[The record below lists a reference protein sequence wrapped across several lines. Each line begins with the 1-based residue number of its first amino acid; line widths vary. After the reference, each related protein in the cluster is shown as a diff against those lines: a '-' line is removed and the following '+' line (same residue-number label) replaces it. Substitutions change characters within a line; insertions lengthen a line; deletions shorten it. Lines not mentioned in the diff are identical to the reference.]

1 MSIPDLLDAMGSFG
15 SEVDLLKVDIEGA
28 EAAVFSGPCDW
39 LARVKNIAIELRYAQ
54 GGPQQLPELAAE
66 LIRLKVDVI
75 FASGDH
81 APKVAQQANV
91 FSSPILA
98 SLHREIIAFAAE
110 YRLPAI
116 YQWKEH
122 VEAGGLVSYGPGLA
136 AIWRQSAIIVA
147 KVLKGVKPAD
157 LPVEQPTKFEL
168 ALNLRTA
175 KSLELTIPPAV
186 LLRAD
191 EVIE

>member
-1 MSIPDLLDAMGSFG
+1 MTASAALSLNLKLQVL
-15 SEVDLLKVDIEGA
+15 EVRRREDVAGVVRAARNAQA
-28 EAAVFSGPCDW
+28 EA
-39 LARVKNIAIELRYAQ
+39 L
-54 GGPQQLPELAAE
+54 
-66 LIRLKVDVI
+66 
-75 FASGDH
+75 
-81 APKVAQQANV
+81 NV

-122 VEAGGLVSYGPGLA
+122 AEAGGLISYGPSLA
-136 AIWRQSAIIVA
+136 AMWRQSAIMVA

-168 ALNLRTA
+168 AVNLRTA
-175 KSLELTIPPAV
+175 KSLDLTIPPSV

-191 EVIE
+191 EVTE

>member
-1 MSIPDLLDAMGSFG
+1 VRRREDVAG
-15 SEVDLLKVDIEGA
+15 VVRAARNAQA
-28 EAAVFSGPCDW
+28 EA
-39 LARVKNIAIELRYAQ
+39 L
-54 GGPQQLPELAAE
+54 
-66 LIRLKVDVI
+66 
-75 FASGDH
+75 
-81 APKVAQQANV
+81 NV

-98 SLHREIIAFAAE
+98 SLHREIIAFAAG

-122 VEAGGLVSYGPGLA
+122 AEAGGLISYGPSLA
-136 AIWRQSAIIVA
+136 AMWRQSAIMVA

-157 LPVEQPTKFEL
+157 LPVEQPTKFDL
-168 ALNLRTA
+168 ALNLGTA
-175 KSLELTIPPAV
+175 KSLELTIPPSV